1 VVKSRKEFC
10 CNIGN
15 KSRNCNLSEELAVT
29 EVVVVAS
36 VLDLERERELF
47 YLTTMSSVAVT

>member
-15 KSRNCNLSEELAVT
+15 KPRNCNLSEELAVT